1 MRRSVHP
8 ILALLVLLTAS
19 CAIRKS
25 PPPKL
30 PPFEAHAGSL
40 GITRGIKV
48 AAFAQ
53 LPDGFAPAP
62 GVPPMWFR
70 QGLEVGVVGTVNG
83 QSTILGL
90 SGPGL
95 TRGRIL
101 AADNGP
107 AAPGGKIIDAAPNK
121 DGSLLA
127 TLVADSAV
135 PRLDVFLRTLNDND
149 NGHAIASFD
158 GTYDRATLA
167 WLGRSLLAIVLHPG
181 EQPVAPDA
189 ASSNE
194 IMNLPAD
201 GIYLMDV
208 AASQSLFHLD
218 GVNCAVTRLSVAPNA
233 RLAVS
238 EGEAGVPP
246 ALVDLKSHQCHPLGM
261 ANPIKPLEWAPDSSA
276 ILFAGPGPGGVLGAF
291 RYVAATGKTSPVAL
305 SSKSAAIASDGTL
318 VAIGN
323 RELTWQTALNYPNQP
338 IKTEVALIDPASG
351 EIKINP
357 LGYATTPALL
367 AESSLAYTQAA
378 DYAALDALMPGL
390 DGPQRQLIEYAA
402 RSQSA
407 FVLGR
412 GPADQPI
419 GMSWSPNGAILAAVT
434 IGPTSSVITV
444 FVPPR

>member
-8 ILALLVLLTAS
+8 ILALFVLLTAS
-19 CAIRKS
+19 CALRKS

-30 PPFEAHAGSL
+30 PPFEAHATSL
-40 GITRGIKV
+40 GITRGIKL

-53 LPDGFAPAP
+53 LPNGFAPAP
-62 GVPPMWFR
+62 GMPPMWFR

-95 TRGRIL
+95 TRGRVL

-127 TLVADSAV
+127 TLVAESAT
-135 PRLDVFLRTLNDND
+135 PRLDVFLRTLKDGD

-158 GTYDRATLA
+158 GNYDRASLA
-167 WLGRSLLAIVLHPG
+167 WLGRNLLAIVLHPG
-181 EQPVAPDA
+181 AQSVSPDA
-189 ASSNE
+189 TSTNE
-194 IMNLPAD
+194 VMNLPAD

-208 AASQSLFHLD
+208 AAAQSLFHLD
-218 GVNCAVTRLSVAPNA
+218 GVNCPVARLSVAPNA
-233 RLAVS
+233 RLAVI
-238 EGEAGVPP
+238 EGDVGVPP
-246 ALVDLKSHQCHPLGM
+246 AIFDLKSHQCHPLGI
-261 ANPIKPLEWAPDSSA
+261 ADPIKPLEWAPDSSA
-276 ILFAGPGPGGVLGAF
+276 VLFAGSGPGGVIGAF
-291 RYVAATGKTSPVAL
+291 RYIVATGAISPVAL

-323 RELTWQTALNYPNQP
+323 RELTWQTAASGPNQS
-338 IKTEVALIDPASG
+338 IKTEVALINPASG

-367 AESSLAYTQAA
+367 AESSIVYTQAS

-419 GMSWSPNGAILAAVT
+419 GMSWSPNGVILAAVT